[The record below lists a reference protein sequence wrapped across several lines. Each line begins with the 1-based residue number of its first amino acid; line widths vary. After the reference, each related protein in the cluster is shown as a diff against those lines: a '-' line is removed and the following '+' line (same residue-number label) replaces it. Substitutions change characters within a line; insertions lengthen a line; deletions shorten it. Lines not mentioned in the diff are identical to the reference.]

1 MRILLTGSEGFIGKN
16 LQTALLDNGVAS
28 VTTIEQ
34 SYMDYTGWETSLF
47 KALDKVDMIFHVGA
61 ITDTMEKDVNFMMK
75 YNCEFSK
82 VLFDLAEISKI
93 PIVFS
98 SSAACYGTETFGMPT
113 NLYGW
118 SKYLTECYG
127 VAKCTNFVALRY
139 FNVYGEGES
148 HKGKMASVA
157 YQAMLNGQDKK
168 VLSPLALKEKFK
180 LFPKRVLE
188 QEDGSTIIKQ
198 AKRDFV
204 YIKDVVSANIHCLSG
219 IESGIYDV
227 ATGKSNTFEEVLT
240 YLSIGYNYYEESKI
254 PAGYQFN
261 TKSDK
266 TKWLPDWKPEYNL
279 KTGLKE
285 YKNIIG
291 VK

>member
-34 SYMDYTGWETSLF
+34 SYMDYKGWETTLF

-93 PIVFS
+93 PIVYS
-98 SSAACYGTETFGMPT
+98 SSAACYGTNGVPT

-127 VAKCTNFVALRY
+127 VEKCTNFVALRY
-139 FNVYGEGES
+139 FNVYGEGENY
-148 HKGKMASVA
+148 KGKMASVA
-157 YQAMLNGQDKK
+157 YQAMLNGQEKK
-168 VLSPLALKEKFK
+168 IFSPLALKEKFK
-180 LFPKRVLE
+180 LFPKKVTK
-188 QEDGSTIIKQ
+188 QKDGSIITIQ

-204 YIKDVVSANIHCLSG
+204 YIKDVVSANIHCLRG

-227 ATGKSNTFEEVLT
+227 GTGKSNTFEKVLT

-254 PAGYQFN
+254 PVGYQFN

-266 TKWLPDWKPEYNL
+266 IKLLPGWKPEYDL
-279 KTGLKE
+279 KAGLKE

-291 VK
+291 V